1 MGSGHGEI
9 DFKLYRYTPSLAA
22 AILFIVLFVLI
33 TAYHLYQVIRAK
45 SWYFLI
51 FVVGGVF
58 QIIGY
63 ICRVL
68 AHSDKENVPIYAI
81 QTLMIL
87 LAPPLYAASIYMT
100 LGRLIRYLNA
110 EHLSLVPVK
119 WLTRIFVTGDVLSFL
134 MQASGGGIMASGT
147 ISAMNTGEHVTVGG
161 LCVQL
166 VFFGVFVIAS
176 IIFHLR
182 IRKSPTSVSLAAPP
196 SASRMPWNDATWTGT
211 MWGLYTSS
219 VLILIRSIFR
229 LIEYA
234 QGNDGYLISHE
245 AFMYV
250 FDAMLMFFAMI
261 ALSIWHPS
269 KVLKDGKKKKL
280 EEGGEEGEGRELREV
295 DS

>member
-1 MGSGHGEI
+1 MAGHGEI
-9 DFKLYRYTPSLAA
+9 DFQLYRYTPSLAA

-45 SWYFLI
+45 CWYFLI

-110 EHLSLVPVK
+110 EHLSVVPVK

-147 ISAMNTGEHVTVGG
+147 ISAMNTGENVTIGG

-166 VFFGVFVIAS
+166 IFFGVFVIAS

-182 IRKSPTSVSLAAPP
+182 IRKSPTPVSLTTTS
-196 SASRMPWNDATWTGT
+196 SASRMPWNDATWRGT
-211 MWGLYTSS
+211 MWGLYVSS
-219 VLILIRSIFR
+219 VLILVRSIFR

-250 FDAMLMFFAMI
+250 FDSMLMFFAMI
-261 ALSIWHPS
+261 ALSVWHPS
-269 KVLKDGKKKKL
+269 KVLRDGKKKKL
-280 EEGGEEGEGRELREV
+280 EEGREEGEESELREV
-295 DS
+295 SC

>member
-1 MGSGHGEI
+1 MAGHGEI
-9 DFKLYRYTPSLAA
+9 DFQLYRYTPSLAA

-45 SWYFLI
+45 CWYFLI

-81 QTLMIL
+81 QTLLIL

-110 EHLSLVPVK
+110 EHLSVVPVK

-147 ISAMNTGEHVTVGG
+147 ISAMNTGENVTIGG

-166 VFFGVFVIAS
+166 IFFGVFVIAS

-182 IRKSPTSVSLAAPP
+182 IRKSPTSVSLAATS
-196 SASRMPWNDATWTGT
+196 SASRMPWKDATWRGT
-211 MWGLYTSS
+211 MWGLA
-219 VLILIRSIFR
+219 IMAI
-229 LIEYA
+229 
-234 QGNDGYLISHE
+234 
-245 AFMYV
+245 
-250 FDAMLMFFAMI
+250 
-261 ALSIWHPS
+261 
-269 KVLKDGKKKKL
+269 
-280 EEGGEEGEGRELREV
+280 
-295 DS
+295 

>member
-1 MGSGHGEI
+1 MASGHGEI

-22 AILFIVLFVLI
+22 AILFIILFVLI
-33 TAYHLYQVIRAK
+33 TAYHLYQVIRARC
-45 SWYFLI
+45 WYFLI

-68 AHSDKENVPIYAI
+68 AHSDKENVPIYAV

-100 LGRLIRYLNA
+100 LGRLIRHLNA
-110 EHLSLVPVK
+110 QSLSLVPVK
-119 WLTRIFVTGDVLSFL
+119 WLTRIFVTGDVISFL

-147 ISAMNTGEHVTVGG
+147 ISAMETGEHVTVGG

-166 VFFGVFVIAS
+166 VFFGIFIIVA

-182 IRKSPTSVSLAAPP
+182 IRKSPTAVSIAEASSAA
-196 SASRMPWNDATWTGT
+196 RLPWNDQTWKGT
-211 MWGLYTSS
+211 MWGLYSSS

-229 LIEYA
+229 LVEYA

-250 FDAMLMFFAMI
+250 FDAMLMFFAMVV
-261 ALSIWHPS
+261 LSLWHPS
-269 KVLKDGKKKKL
+269 VVLRDGKKVK
-280 EEGGEEGEGRELREV
+280 EGQEEEGEERELREV